1 MAPATRHDGDDRPRH
16 VKSQLLLHSCL
27 EFGGPYISLAE
38 AFLRDDLTN
47 LINHG
52 VTDKFAR

>member
-1 MAPATRHDGDDRPRH
+1 MMVMTGLDMSSP
-16 VKSQLLLHSCL
+16 SFCFILCL